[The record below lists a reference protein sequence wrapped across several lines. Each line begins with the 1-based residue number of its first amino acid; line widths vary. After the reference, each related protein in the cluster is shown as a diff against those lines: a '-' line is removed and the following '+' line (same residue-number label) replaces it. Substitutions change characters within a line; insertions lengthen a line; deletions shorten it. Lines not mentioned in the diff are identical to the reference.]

1 MCRSNKETKIYD
13 VYWEG
18 PYSLDSITQDKTR
31 SIVKDWHCLYQ
42 IYGDHPTYGRDVLL
56 YIGKTER
63 DAKERLSEH
72 YSRFSNQ
79 CDEVKVFLA
88 SFGEFTSW
96 HEMRE
101 GNYEPISKDNT
112 ELNTIE
118 SLLIYAH
125 QPAYNI
131 QFLSGTT
138 FGGQNFRIFNTGRRK
153 SLMPEISTLFYRDD
167 NMTIIKRATL

>member
-1 MCRSNKETKIYD
+1 MCNSNQAIKIYD

-18 PYSLDSITQDKTR
+18 PYSLDAIMQDRDRT
-31 SIVKDWHCLYQ
+31 IVKEWHCLYQ

-63 DAKERLSEH
+63 DAKERVSEH

-88 SFGEFTSW
+88 SFGEFTRW
-96 HEMRE
+96 HEMRK
-101 GNYEPISKDNT
+101 GNYDPVSKDNT
-112 ELNTIE
+112 ELNAIE

-125 QPAYNI
+125 QPAYNSKS
-131 QFLSGTT
+131 LTSPT
-138 FGGQNFRIFNTGRRK
+138 FEGQVFRVFNTGRRK
-153 SLMPEISTLFYRDD
+153 SLMPEISTQFYCDD
-167 NMTIIKRATL
+167 NASIPYN

>member
-1 MCRSNKETKIYD
+1 MRNSNLETKIYD

-18 PYSLDSITQDKTR
+18 PYSLDIITQDKDR
-31 SIVKDWHCLYQ
+31 DIAKEWHCLYQ

-63 DAKERLSEH
+63 DIMKRLSEH
-72 YSRFSNQ
+72 YNRFSNQ

-96 HEMRE
+96 KEMRDR
-101 GNYEPISKDNT
+101 NYDPISKDNT
-112 ELNTIE
+112 ELNAIE

-131 QFLSGTT
+131 MSLSSNK
-138 FGGQNFRIFNTGRRK
+138 FDNLNFRIFNTGRRK
-153 SLMPEISTLFYRDD
+153 SLMPEISTQFYRDD
-167 NMTIIKRATL
+167 RGFAE